1 MLDKVSQKKIFN
13 LLLFVGI
20 CVGSTS
26 LFAESKA
33 YEDMSEM
40 QRFHFDL
47 GVKSAKRK
55 YMKEGYALAIS
66 DFKKSLAKYS
76 NKVKAQQASKYLIEE
91 GKITYPEVYRIRE
104 GDSFRIKITA
114 PKVEPSFTAEDLFIL
129 PLYKHLKNLD
139 RTSYFT
145 QDDED
150 EAGDNTK
157 LSHLSPK
164 TQPSLLSQSVV
175 PKTHDIV
182 RNPNAFGLP
191 DLNTI
196 NSKNPRLSKP
206 NKILATNEL
215 YIPYK
220 SSTVEGFLNSYGS
233 KYSETR
239 KGYKVF
245 FSNQKERDRFCT
257 ALTGDT
263 SCKDLKQ

>member
-1 MLDKVSQKKIFN
+1 MLDIANQKKIF
-13 LLLFVGI
+13 
-20 CVGSTS
+20 S
-26 LFAESKA
+26 LFFTFLYLIIGTTSSFGESTA

-47 GVKSAKRK
+47 GVKFAKRK

-66 DFKKSLAKYS
+66 DFKKSLAKYT
-76 NKVKAQQASKYLIEE
+76 NRVKAQQASKYLIEE

-139 RTSYFT
+139 SVSYFAK
-145 QDDED
+145 DDAPEIQKPRK
-150 EAGDNTK
+150 TK
-157 LSHLSPK
+157 
-164 TQPSLLSQSVV
+164 PSLSKSPTSPTSIHQS
-175 PKTHDIV
+175 HEIV

-196 NSKNPRLSKP
+196 NTKNTRLSKP
-206 NKILATNEL
+206 NKIQATNEL

-220 SSTVEGFLNSYGS
+220 SSTIEGFLNSYGS

-245 FSNQKERDRFCT
+245 FSNKKERNRFCT

-263 SCKDLKQ
+263 SCKELKQ